1 VTLGAPATTA
11 GAAVGA
17 PSVAP
22 HQRIESIDLLRG
34 LVMIL
39 MALDHTRDFFGVP
52 GVNPTDP
59 ATASPALFFTR
70 WITHICA
77 PVFFLL
83 TGTGA
88 SLSRARTSTA
98 ALAWYLFTRG
108 LWLIVLELTI
118 VRGIAYQFNFDYR
131 VTMLL
136 VLWALGWAMMV
147 LAGLVFLPAPFIAV
161 IGIVMIAGHNLLD
174 PIPPTNP
181 IWAILHGPG
190 FVLQGERTVF
200 AAYPLVPWIGV
211 TALGFA
217 LGSIYRWPPDRRRRL
232 LRRAGIGCV
241 VGFVV
246 LRWANVYGDPVPWL
260 TQATPGRTLMSF
272 LNATKYPPSLLFL
285 LMTLGPALLLLRWMD
300 GRTPR
305 RLRPALEYGRAPL
318 FYFVAHF
325 TVIHALA
332 ATVCLMRYGTAR
344 WMFESPTLGQYP
356 FTPPPGW
363 GYWLPIVYVVWIL
376 VVVSLYPAC
385 RAVARAKA
393 RRAHSWLSYV

>member
-1 VTLGAPATTA
+1 
-11 GAAVGA
+11 
-17 PSVAP
+17 
-22 HQRIESIDLLRG
+22 
-34 LVMIL
+34 MIL
-39 MALDHTRDFFGVP
+39 MALDHTRDFFGMP

-70 WITHICA
+70 WITHVCA

-88 SLSRARTSTA
+88 SLSRARTSTS
-98 ALAWYLFTRG
+98 ALSWFLFTRG
-108 LWLIVLELTI
+108 VWLIVLELTI
-118 VRGIAYQFNFDYR
+118 VRGIAYQFNVDYR

-136 VLWALGWAMMV
+136 VLWALGWAMIF
-147 LAGLVFLPAPFIAV
+147 LSALVFLPSAAIAA
-161 IGIVMIAGHNLLD
+161 IGGVMIAGHNLLD

-181 IWAILHGPG
+181 LWAILHGPG
-190 FVLQGERTVF
+190 FAIQGEHTVF

-211 TALGFA
+211 AALGYG
-217 LGSIYRWPPDRRRRL
+217 LGSLYRWQPERRRRL
-232 LRRAGIGCV
+232 LLFAGLGCSAA
-241 VGFVV
+241 FIV
-246 LRWANVYGDPVPWL
+246 LRAVNVYGDPAPWQP
-260 TQATPGRTLMSF
+260 QATAFKTVMSF

-285 LMTLGPALLLLRWMD
+285 LMTLGPAFLVLRWFD

-305 RLRPALEYGRAPL
+305 LLRPTLEYGRAPL

-325 TVIHALA
+325 TSIHALA
-332 ATVCLMRYGTAR
+332 AGVCLLRYGTAH
-344 WMFESPTLGQYP
+344 WMFESPSLAQYP

-363 GYWLPIVYVVWIL
+363 GYPLPIVYLVWIV

-393 RRAHSWLSYV
+393 RRQHSWLSYV